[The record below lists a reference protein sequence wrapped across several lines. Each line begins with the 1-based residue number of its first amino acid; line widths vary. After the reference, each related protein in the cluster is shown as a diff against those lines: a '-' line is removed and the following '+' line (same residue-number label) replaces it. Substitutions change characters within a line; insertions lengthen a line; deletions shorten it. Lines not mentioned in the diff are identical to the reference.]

1 MITIEPIAREHL
13 SLVQK
18 HASNP
23 AIGATSTVPHP
34 YPAQGAMRWYEHISL
49 RIAAGHS
56 KVFAIKCDGG
66 FCGVMSLNNIK
77 ENTAELDYWVTYEFQ
92 GRGIATEAAG
102 LAIRHARQSLN
113 IVTLFSGCLLRN
125 VASGRVLEKNG
136 FKEIN
141 RTILEE
147 GKFKG
152 ETFQRFQL
160 RLREEDAAQPV
171 APAER
176 PDKAPAIR

>member
-1 MITIEPIAREHL
+1 M
-13 SLVQK
+13 
-18 HASNP
+18 
-23 AIGATSTVPHP
+23 
-34 YPAQGAMRWYEHISL
+34 
-49 RIAAGHS
+49 
-56 KVFAIKCDGG
+56 
-66 FCGVMSLNNIK
+66 MSLNNIK